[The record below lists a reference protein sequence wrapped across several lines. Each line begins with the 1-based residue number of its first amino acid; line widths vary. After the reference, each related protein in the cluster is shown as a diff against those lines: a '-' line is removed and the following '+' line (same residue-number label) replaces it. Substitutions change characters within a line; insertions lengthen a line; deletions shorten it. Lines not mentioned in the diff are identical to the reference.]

1 MAQIHR
7 IEYRIEEIRY
17 VKQVIERDVRAEYGG
32 ILERLKS
39 AEGIKVAVLQHEMS
53 ELQKDLDRIND
64 IG

>member
-39 AEGIKVAVLQHEMS
+39 GEGIKVAVLQHEMS
-53 ELQKDLDRIND
+53 EL
-64 IG
+64 